1 MVAIHVIP
9 RPHANV
15 DVALPLGRQSAGAKT
30 AKR

>member
-1 MVAIHVIP
+1 VAIHVIP

-15 DVALPLGRQSAGAKT
+15 DVALPLGRASTGSKT